1 MNIKLWTTGLAIAV
15 MGTGS
20 VFAKDIFTAEVQ
32 VDGVTQMIGYN
43 KILNV
48 ADQYESENM
57 RKIFPNYSDT
67 SAVSA
72 KTGFAQYCLSTSVM
86 PRTHLPWYLRFRH

>member
-32 VDGVTQMIGYN
+32 VDGWCDPDDW
-43 KILNV
+43 L
-48 ADQYESENM
+48 
-57 RKIFPNYSDT
+57 
-67 SAVSA
+67 
-72 KTGFAQYCLSTSVM
+72 
-86 PRTHLPWYLRFRH
+86 